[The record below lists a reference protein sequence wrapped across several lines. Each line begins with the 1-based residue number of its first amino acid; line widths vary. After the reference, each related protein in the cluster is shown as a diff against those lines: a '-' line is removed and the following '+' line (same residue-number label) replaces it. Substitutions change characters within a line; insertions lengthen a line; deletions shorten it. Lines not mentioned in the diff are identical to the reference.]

1 MSKFEVV
8 SSYIDGDKCAVNLPV
23 RATAHSAG
31 YDFAAAKTI
40 VVPAYKNIMEAL
52 SDYVAPKIPYPLS
65 ELKNIVKTTKLQP
78 TLVPTGIK
86 CQLDEGCYLEIS
98 VRSSTPLNNWIILAN
113 GVGIID
119 GDYYNNP
126 DNEGEIF
133 FQVINLS
140 PIDIVIETGD
150 KIGQGIIKRY
160 EKVEGDATTN
170 ARTGGFGS
178 TSEN

>member
-8 SSYIDGDKCAVNLPV
+8 SRFKDKDIKLPV
-23 RATAHSAG
+23 RATKHSAG
-31 YDFAAAKTI
+31 YDFAVAETTI
-40 VVPAYKNIMEAL
+40 VPSYKHLMEDL
-52 SDYVAPKIPYPLS
+52 EEYTAPRIPYPLG
-65 ELKNIVKTTKLQP
+65 ELKPITKTMKLQP

-86 CQLDEGCYLEIS
+86 CQLDEGYYLELAI
-98 VRSSTPLNNWIILAN
+98 RSSTPLNNWMILAN
-113 GVGIID
+113 GIGVID

-140 PIDIVIETGD
+140 PVDQVIEAGD
-150 KIGQGIIKRY
+150 KIGQGIIKKY
-160 EKVEGDATTN
+160 EKVDGDETTD

-178 TSEN
+178 TSKN